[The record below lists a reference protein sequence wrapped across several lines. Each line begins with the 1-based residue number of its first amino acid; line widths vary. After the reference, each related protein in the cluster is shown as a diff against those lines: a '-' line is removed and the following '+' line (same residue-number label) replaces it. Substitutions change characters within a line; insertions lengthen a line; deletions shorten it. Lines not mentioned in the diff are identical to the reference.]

1 MTLKC
6 SNCHS
11 NICQFPLR
19 RVLPLPSLDW
29 QGGVQDW
36 FCCLHGNNHDNCDKM
51 SQKHDKCDNK
61 NNDKKTITHHQSNSE
76 EEFYSNKKLREK
88 PLEPLNPEDILHS
101 TSFILVSSKLFD
113 EISSTFTEK
122 EEKSTTRPCPSN
134 ANALNCK
141 SCHSV
146 IGELQEKQSSV
157 RIWNHWMNFNEFKV
171 GQQQN
176 QGCSL
181 AFIEGEAAANSI
193 Q

>member
-1 MTLKC
+1 MNVCL
-6 SNCHS
+6 
-11 NICQFPLR
+11 LR
-19 RVLPLPSLDW
+19 
-29 QGGVQDW
+29 
-36 FCCLHGNNHDNCDKM
+36 
-51 SQKHDKCDNK
+51 
-61 NNDKKTITHHQSNSE
+61 
-76 EEFYSNKKLREK
+76 
-88 PLEPLNPEDILHS
+88 
-101 TSFILVSSKLFD
+101 
-113 EISSTFTEK
+113 EK

-176 QGCSL
+176 QGCPL
-181 AFIEGEAAANSI
+181 AFIEEEAAANSI

>member
-1 MTLKC
+1 
-6 SNCHS
+6 
-11 NICQFPLR
+11 
-19 RVLPLPSLDW
+19 
-29 QGGVQDW
+29 
-36 FCCLHGNNHDNCDKM
+36 M
-51 SQKHDKCDNK
+51 SQKRDKCDKNK
-61 NNDKKTITHHQSNSE
+61 EKTTHQSITDD

-88 PLEPLNPEDILHS
+88 PLKPLNPEDILHS

-157 RIWNHWMNFNEFKV
+157 RIWNHWMNFNETKV
-171 GQQQN
+171 GQQN
-176 QGCSL
+176 QGWPL
-181 AFIEGEAAANSI
+181 AFGLY
-193 Q
+193 

>member
-1 MTLKC
+1 MKC
-6 SNCHS
+6 SKCHS

-36 FCCLHGNNHDNCDKM
+36 VCCLHGSNQDNCDKM

-113 EISSTFTEK
+113 EISFSKEK
-122 EEKSTTRPCPSN
+122 TSRRPN
-134 ANALNCK
+134 TALNCK
-141 SCHSV
+141 TCHSD

-157 RIWNHWMNFNEFKV
+157 RIWNHWMNFNETKV
-171 GQQQN
+171 GQQN
-176 QGCSL
+176 QGWPL
-181 AFIEGEAAANSI
+181 AFIEEEAAVVAAST